1 MPTVP
6 TYNGAGVTPS
16 AAPGGGFATT
26 QAGNAAP
33 QQLQQLG
40 DAATR
45 AGAVGVNIVGDIQ
58 MMANQVRVDAA
69 LNTVRQQQMS
79 LTYDPEQGYLAKKG
93 AAALDPDPLDRSLPQ
108 QYSEQFNDVIN
119 KAAAGLA
126 NDEQRRV
133 FGQQAAALHTQFLG
147 GVQNHMLQEYRSFGL
162 ETQQGTVKLAAD
174 TAKLNWSDPA
184 LIGAQVKS
192 AQAAVWKAGQIAGE
206 PGNLTAAKIKDTT
219 SAIHSGVIDA
229 ALQSNNPEY
238 AMGYLEKFKDQ
249 MTADDVLK
257 VRGVI
262 NKDVYQ
268 RVADGIA
275 TNVVTAVR
283 TKATPTDLGRMVD
296 ITISSESGGNPNAE
310 GPYIP
315 GQGTAKGRMQVMDAT
330 AKNPGFGIK
339 PAADDTPAERERVG
353 RELLAALVKNYSG
366 DTAKAWAAYNW
377 GSGNL
382 DKALKEHGANWL
394 AFAPK
399 ETQDYVTK
407 NQAALGSGA
416 GVRKP
421 TLLDVHDQVRAQV
434 EAKFGATPPAGVLKL
449 ALASATQ
456 QFEDLSKAIKADE
469 DQRVTVAMQGLMQN
483 GGRFSALPYAIRST
497 IPADKVDN
505 VLSFAQRVAKG
516 DDITNPAVYQRLSDP
531 TVLRRLSDDQ
541 FFHLRGELSES
552 DFKHF
557 SAQRAA
563 AQDKATNKVE
573 EINMSAMNTALRD
586 RFQSLGIDP
595 TPKDGSDEAAR
606 VGAIKKFVTDSMLAQ
621 QKITGKQMTDAE
633 VEKHIDGLFA
643 KSVSFRNSFMG
654 FETGGK
660 TSKRLLTMQAGD
672 IPDETREA
680 LKADFQ
686 RAGIDKP
693 TDGDLL
699 GAYFRLKQLSPQPAP
714 FRQTAQAKAGKITI
728 AKGQ

>member
-16 AAPGGGFATT
+16 AAPGGGFAET

-40 DAATR
+40 DATVR
-45 AGAVGVNIVGDIQ
+45 AGAVGTNIVSDIQ

-69 LNTVRQQQMS
+69 LNSVRQQQMA
-79 LTYDPEQGYLAKKG
+79 LTYDPQNGYLAKKG

-108 QYSEQFNDVIN
+108 QYGEQFTDVIN
-119 KAAAGLA
+119 SAAAGLA

-133 FGQQAAALHTQFLG
+133 FAQQAAALHTQFTG
-147 GVQNHMLQEYRSFGL
+147 GVESHVLQEYRNFGL
-162 ETQQGTVKLAAD
+162 ETQQGTVRLAAD
-174 TAKLNWSDPA
+174 TAKLNWSAPD
-184 LIGAQVKS
+184 LISAQIKS
-192 AQAAVWKAGQIAGE
+192 AQAAVWKAGQISGE

-219 SAIHSGVIDA
+219 SAIHAGVIDA

-238 AMGYLEKFKDQ
+238 AMGYLERNKDQ

-283 TKATPTDLGRMVD
+283 TSATPTDLGRMVN
-296 ITISSESGGNPNAE
+296 ITLKSESGGRERDAAGNLITSSKGA
-310 GPYIP
+310 
-315 GQGTAKGRMQVMDAT
+315 QGSMQVM
-330 AKNPGFGIK
+330 PGTRVDPGYGV
-339 PAADDTPAERERVG
+339 TPAKDESDGERARVG
-353 RELLAALVKNYSG
+353 RDYLQAMVKNYAG
-366 DTAKAWAAYNW
+366 DPAKAWAAYNW
-377 GSGNL
+377 GPANV
-382 DKALKEHGANWL
+382 DAAIKEHGESWL

-407 NQAALGSGA
+407 NLAALGSGA
-416 GVRKP
+416 GARKP
-421 TLLDVHDQVRAQV
+421 TLLEVHDQVRAQV

-531 TVLRRLSDDQ
+531 TVLRRLSDNE

-595 TPKDGSDEAAR
+595 TPKDGSDEAGR
-606 VGAIKKFVTDSMLAQ
+606 VGAIKKFITDSMLAQ
-621 QKITGKQMTDAE
+621 QKVTGKQMTDAE

-643 KSVSFRNSFMG
+643 KSVSFRTSFLG
-654 FETGGK
+654 VETGN
-660 TSKRLLTMQAGD
+660 TSQRLLTMQASD
-672 IPDETREA
+672 IPGSTRDA
-680 LKADFQ
+680 LVADFK

-693 TDGDLL
+693 TDADLL
-699 GAYFRLKQLSPQPAP
+699 GAYFRLKQLPLASPRQPDTS
-714 FRQTAQAKAGKITI
+714 RAKSGKITI
-728 AKGQ
+728 AKGN